1 MAENLT
7 TYYRNSDTK
16 QTITTV
22 ESNNSNINNPKSV
35 LIVDDEPDICFM
47 LSSILKKKEL
57 STTSVHCIK
66 DAGQFLRIKTPT
78 LVFLDNNLP
87 DGRGIDFLSGIKQSY
102 PGIKVV
108 MITAYD
114 TYADKTDALKK
125 GADEFLGKPFTRQ
138 NIYET
143 VDRLIV

>member
-1 MAENLT
+1 MESNGSIINK
-7 TYYRNSDTK
+7 RNS
-16 QTITTV
+16 I
-22 ESNNSNINNPKSV
+22 

-57 STTSVHCIK
+57 ASTSVHSIK

-87 DGRGIDFLSGIKQSY
+87 DGRGIDFLTGIKQNH
-102 PGIKVV
+102 PEIKVV

-114 TYADKTDALKK
+114 TYADKTDALKN

-138 NIYET
+138 NIYEA
-143 VDRLIV
+143 VDRLIHQPYH

>member
-1 MAENLT
+1 MADFLSCVSQ
-7 TYYRNSDTK
+7 YSDTK
-16 QTITTV
+16 QKFNTV
-22 ESNNSNINNPKSV
+22 NSDENKTSV

-47 LSSILKKKEL
+47 LSSILRKKEL
-57 STTSVHCIK
+57 ATASVHCIK
-66 DAGQFLRIKTPT
+66 DAGSYLLIKTPT

-87 DGRGIDFLSGIKQSY
+87 DGKGIDFLSGLKKDY

-114 TYADKTDALKK
+114 TYADKADAYKK

-138 NIYET
+138 SIYEA
-143 VDRLIV
+143 VDRLMH